1 MSLISRRK
9 LWSFFEAL
17 YGQELDTAAPRADT
31 PSWIKTPL
39 LPHQQ
44 AALAAALRL
53 ESSKVEG
60 IDVGEIQGDPVGGRM
75 YTSHGILGDRVG
87 SGKSLTALA
96 LIKAPAPPASYT
108 EYVVRGSTQGEG
120 RDVGLLRHRDQL
132 TTNYGGTLRSVTSSL
147 FIIPH
152 ALMSQWETYVTRDTT
167 LRALFIK
174 RKLEAS
180 AETFL
185 TQLDSVDA
193 VFISATMW
201 QIVRQTHAIR
211 TILWNRLFIDEADSI
226 ALSNDWDE
234 LHARFYWFIS
244 ASWLNLVFASSAY
257 FNVASTFVPPPE
269 TPTTVVERVQ
279 KLIGSGNYL
288 SIPGCRH
295 MNIVRRICGASTHSS
310 VMSLNAAG
318 SQSARLVI
326 HSNEAFIHDSF
337 TTPTVTHTNIICSTP
352 ATIRVLDSFI
362 SPDMLE
368 RLHAGDL
375 TGALET
381 IGMTATPE
389 TDITEAV
396 TQSLQKDLEQANRT
410 YEFKKTIEY
419 SSDSAKAKSLELCEQ
434 KIASLA
440 SRITAIQ
447 ERLANSKQQTCPI
460 CFCGV
465 SSPSVV
471 PCCQQLF
478 CFPCL
483 CESLKRTAACP
494 LCRARID
501 DIKAVRVVG
510 DTAATTPTANPV
522 VEPTAKLNKK
532 ESFLRFLRANTGA
545 KILMFSGYD
554 ASFTGLE
561 QKLKDE
567 AISFA
572 TLNGSQA
579 RINKLLREF
588 ESGKYATLF
597 LNARNMGAGLNIE
610 AASHVVLF
618 HKMSA
623 ELEEQIVGRA
633 LRLGRSKP
641 LEVVHLYHDNEVRHT
656 VMHV

>member
-31 PSWIKTPL
+31 PSWIRTPL

-53 ESSKVEG
+53 ESSKVAG
-60 IDVGEIQGDPVGGRM
+60 IDVGEIKGDSVGGRF

-96 LIKAPAPPASYT
+96 LVNAPPPPAAYT

-132 TTNYGGTLRSVTSSL
+132 ATNNGGTLRSVTSSL

-185 TQLDSVDA
+185 TQIESVDA

-201 QIVRQTHAIR
+201 QIVRQTHAIG

-257 FNVASTFVPPPE
+257 FNINATFLPPPE
-269 TPTTVVERVQ
+269 TPSTVIDRVQ

-295 MNIVRRICGASTHSS
+295 MNIVRRVCGASTHSS
-310 VMSLNAAG
+310 VVSINAAG
-318 SQSARLVI
+318 SQSARLVV
-326 HSNEAFIHDSF
+326 HSNEAFIRDSF

-389 TDITEAV
+389 TDITDAV
-396 TQSLQKDLEQANRT
+396 TQSLQKDLEQAQRT

-419 SSDSAKAKSLELCEQ
+419 SSDAAKAKSLELCEQ

-447 ERLANSKQQTCPI
+447 ERLANSKEQTCPI

-501 DIKAVRVVG
+501 DIKSVRVVG

-522 VEPTAKLNKK
+522 LEPNAKLNKK
-532 ESFLRFLRANTGA
+532 ESFLRFLRANAGA

-567 AISFA
+567 TISFA

-588 ESGKYATLF
+588 EAGKYTTLF

-610 AASHVVLF
+610 SASHVVLF

-623 ELEEQIVGRA
+623 ELEGQIIGRA

-641 LEVVHLYHDNEVRHT
+641 LEVVHLYHDNEVRDT
-656 VMHV
+656 VTHV

>member
-1 MSLISRRK
+1 
-9 LWSFFEAL
+9 
-17 YGQELDTAAPRADT
+17 
-31 PSWIKTPL
+31 
-39 LPHQQ
+39 
-44 AALAAALRL
+44 
-53 ESSKVEG
+53 
-60 IDVGEIQGDPVGGRM
+60 
-75 YTSHGILGDRVG
+75 
-87 SGKSLTALA
+87 
-96 LIKAPAPPASYT
+96 
-108 EYVVRGSTQGEG
+108 
-120 RDVGLLRHRDQL
+120 
-132 TTNYGGTLRSVTSSL
+132 
-147 FIIPH
+147 
-152 ALMSQWETYVTRDTT
+152 MSQWETYVARDTT

-174 RKLEAS
+174 RKLDAT
-180 AETFL
+180 AETFMA
-185 TQLDSVDA
+185 QLDAVDA
-193 VFISATMW
+193 VFVSATMW
-201 QIVRQTHAIR
+201 PILRQTHTIRAIV
-211 TILWNRLFIDEADSI
+211 WNRLFIDEADSI
-226 ALSNDWDE
+226 SLSNDWDE

-244 ASWLNLVFASSAY
+244 ASWLNLVFASGAY
-257 FNVASTFVPPPE
+257 FNIAASYMPPPE
-269 TPTTVVERVQ
+269 TPVTVVERVQ
-279 KLIGSGNYL
+279 KLMSGTGNYL
-288 SIPGCRH
+288 NIPGCRH
-295 MNIVRRICGASTHSS
+295 MNIVRRICDASTHSS
-310 VMSLNAAG
+310 VISLNAAG
-318 SQSARLVI
+318 SQSARLVV
-326 HSNEAFIHDSF
+326 HSNESFIRDSF
-337 TTPTVTHTNIICSTP
+337 TIPAVSHTNIICSTP

-381 IGMTATPE
+381 IGMTATSE
-389 TDITEAV
+389 TDITDAV
-396 TQSLQKDLEQANRT
+396 TQSLQKEVEQARRT

-419 SSDSAKAKSLELCEQ
+419 SSDAAKAKALELCEQ

-447 ERLANSKQQTCPI
+447 ERLANSKEQTCPI

-483 CESLKRTAACP
+483 CESLKRVASCP

-501 DIKAVRVVG
+501 DIKSVRVVG
-510 DTAATTPTANPV
+510 DTHAIVPTSDPSSKV
-522 VEPTAKLNKK
+522 TKK
-532 ESFLRFLRANTGA
+532 ESFFRFLRANTGA
-545 KILMFSGYD
+545 KVLMFSGYD

-567 AISFA
+567 AIPFA
-572 TLNGSQA
+572 NLNGSQA

-588 ESGKYATLF
+588 EAGKYTTLF

-641 LEVVHLYHDNEVRHT
+641 LEVVHLYHENEVRDT

>member
-17 YGQELDTAAPRADT
+17 YGQELDATAPSVET
-31 PSWIKTPL
+31 PSWITTPL
-39 LPHQQ
+39 LPHQRT
-44 AALAAALRL
+44 AVAAALRL

-60 IDVGEIQGDPVGGRM
+60 LEVGELPGDVVGGRF

-87 SGKSLTALA
+87 SGKSLTALS
-96 LIKAPAPPASYT
+96 LVNAPAPPAAYT
-108 EYVVRGSTQGEG
+108 EYVVRSATQGEG
-120 RDVGLLRHRDQL
+120 RDVGLLRHRDQIS
-132 TTNYGGTLRSVTSSL
+132 TNYGQTLHPVVSSL
-147 FIIPH
+147 FIVPH

-174 RKLEAS
+174 KKIDVSSDTLLQQIE
-180 AETFL
+180 
-185 TQLDSVDA
+185 SVDA
-193 VFISATMW
+193 VFVSATMW
-201 QIVRQTHAIR
+201 PILRQIPTIR

-226 ALSNDWDE
+226 SLSNDWDE
-234 LHARFYWFIS
+234 LHARFYWFIT
-244 ASWLNLVFASSAY
+244 ASWLNLMFASGAY
-257 FNVASTFVPPPE
+257 FNIAATFLPPPE
-269 TPTTVVERVQ
+269 TPAPVVERVQ

-295 MNIVRRICGASTHSS
+295 MNIGRRVCGTSTHGS
-310 VMSLNAAG
+310 VISLNAAG
-318 SQSARLVI
+318 SQSARLVV
-326 HSNEAFIHDSF
+326 HSNEAYIRDSF
-337 TTPTVTHTNIICSTP
+337 TTPTVSHTNILCSTP
-352 ATIRVLDSFI
+352 ANIRVLDSFI

-375 TGALET
+375 TGALDT
-381 IGMTATPE
+381 IGMTATSE
-389 TDITEAV
+389 TDITAAV
-396 TQSLQKDLEQANRT
+396 TQSLQKDLEQARRT

-419 SSDSAKAKSLELCEQ
+419 SSDAAKTKALELCEQ

-447 ERLANSKQQTCPI
+447 ERLANSKEQTCPI

-465 SSPSVV
+465 SNPSVV

-483 CESLKRTAACP
+483 CESLKRVSSCP

-501 DIKAVRVVG
+501 DIKSVRVVG
-510 DTAATTPTANPV
+510 GTNPIAPV
-522 VEPTAKLNKK
+522 TDLVAKVNKK
-532 ESFLRFLRANTGA
+532 ESFLRFLREHTGA
-545 KILMFSGYD
+545 KVLMFSGYD

-567 AISFA
+567 EIPFA

-588 ESGKYATLF
+588 DAGKYATLF

-610 AASHVVLF
+610 SATHVVLF

-623 ELEEQIVGRA
+623 ELEEQIIGRA

-641 LEVVHLYHDNEVRHT
+641 LEVVHLLHDNEVRDT
-656 VMHV
+656 VTHV